1 MTDTAMP
8 LLTTV
13 PRHRAAYNKKVC
25 VFTQE
30 ITLQEINPDI
40 QVLIFSNGALIDICE
55 IKNWP
60 LFILVLIKR
69 KVGYILKQKF

>member
-1 MTDTAMP
+1 MP

-13 PRHRAAYNKKVC
+13 PRPQTAYNKKVC
-25 VFTQE
+25 VFIQE
-30 ITLQEINPDI
+30 ITLQEINPGI

-55 IKNWP
+55 IENWP